1 MNGVSPST
9 FVKQP
14 VEPESCL
21 VPSLF
26 VVKAT
31 KLTLLDNDFLTLDLT
46 KSWQISSPSLT
57 GLTTPSGPPPVSLG
71 TLWSSTDSL
80 YLYGG
85 QFSDSPVTEPVPFA
99 LWSYSISSSSWQEHQ
114 NPEFA
119 DGSQVQR
126 AAEGAGVSVPGL
138 GLGYYFGGHLDG
150 YTTPG
155 WSQSIARVY
164 LPSMLEFT
172 MPGFAKASSDG
183 SYRNITVGSA
193 GFPERADGVLV
204 YVPGYSKSGI
214 IVGLAGGTNQTY
226 TQLNIL
232 DIYDIETST
241 WYKQATEGPTPD
253 VRVNPCA
260 VAATS
265 ADGTSVQIYMYGG
278 QNLIP
283 YGSQTQYDDMWILTI
298 PSFTWIQVDTS
309 KQSVPPAR
317 AGHTCNIWN
326 GQMVVVGGYVGQDL
340 SCDSPGIYIFN
351 TSSLEWQS
359 TYKALSGGDALNRQ
373 TSQKNDPNA
382 LQGSYGYQVPAAV
395 ISVVGGNA
403 VGSATVTA
411 PAQTP
416 MNGPLATGGPATYT
430 LTGSGGSVVTQTSV
444 PGSTGGSKESSG
456 NGGGPNVGA
465 IVAGVIAG
473 VLFLIA
479 LYLAFCTFIYRKQLA
494 LYKNHVSMAQRDALT
509 SEVQRFGPGLIGV
522 TSRGKSTPSENTSG
536 SHGDRF
542 SSDNR
547 SGNTGGEGSSGHRRN
562 ELSSNNPY
570 NKVPGGAGYATAASS
585 TEDLLKGQ
593 EPSFLGVMLNPRRSL
608 RVVNKD

>member
-1 MNGVSPST
+1 MSGSC
-9 FVKQP
+9 
-14 VEPESCL
+14 VETHNRLLSRPQ
-21 VPSLF
+21 
-26 VVKAT
+26 
-31 KLTLLDNDFLTLDLT
+31 KLTLIDNDFLALDLT

-71 TLWSSTDSL
+71 SLWSSTDSL

-85 QFSDSPVTEPVPFA
+85 EFSDSPVTQPVPFS
-99 LWSYSISSSSWQEHQ
+99 LWSYDISSSSWQEHQ
-114 NPEFA
+114 NPKFS

-126 AAEGAGVSVPGL
+126 SAEGAGVSVPGL

-172 MPGFAKASSDG
+172 MPGFAKAGSDG

-232 DIYDIETST
+232 DVYDIETST

-283 YGSQTQYDDMWILTI
+283 YGSQTQYADMWILTI

-340 SCDSPGIYIFN
+340 SCDSPGIYVFN

-359 TYKALSGGDALNRQ
+359 TYKALGGGDALNRQ

-382 LQGSYGYQVPAAV
+382 LQGSYGYQVPQAV

-416 MNGPLATGGPATYT
+416 INGPLATGGPSKYT
-430 LTGSGGSVVTQTSV
+430 VTGSDGSLVTQTSV
-444 PGSTGGSKESSG
+444 PGSAGGSKGSTGSDG
-456 NGGGPNVGA
+456 AGSNGPNVGA

-494 LYKNHVSMAQRDALT
+494 LYKNHVSMSQRDALT
-509 SEVQRFGPGLIGV
+509 SEIQRFGPGLVGV
-522 TSRGKSTPSENTSG
+522 ASRGKSSPSENTGG
-536 SHGDRF
+536 SYGDRF

-547 SGNTGGEGSSGHRRN
+547 SGGTGGEGSSGHRRN